1 MFNIKELV
9 LYQNEREL
17 VRYDYNKSINY
28 YYADNSYGK
37 TVMISLLDYML
48 GKTDFEGRTDGLEGI
63 TDAELICTSD
73 CFKRNLINKECKHKY
88 ITDNDYRNV
97 SLDIYKQLITQKL
110 VTSKQV
116 LESLSALTGKEI
128 THRTMTI
135 FNFIEQTKLG
145 DLDLVFT
152 KLDKLEY
159 QLNTKEIFKYIFN
172 RENYVELLKNKTRI
186 EELENQLKSISI
198 NEDKYNFYRQEIDNL
213 FNILGI
219 KQDKNDYKNLEKIQA
234 IKDSL
239 PFNEK
244 KTANKEHLFLLQAI
258 NSLNNQI
265 KMQRELKNQCSMTT
279 DEINRQSILLKEL
292 NKICD
297 DDPQLSDIV
306 NSIKQK
312 VVENKNIN
320 AILSM
325 KDYNKTIAKLE
336 KEKKDF
342 ESRLSIIN
350 YNYNKNDY
358 IDRSKNIQLLID
370 YLNKILSLTPSNKA
384 AIESKLKDLRDK
396 NKQLLEMSN
405 KNINQFINRR
415 INFYYKSLLNNIEF
429 IKKDYERNNF
439 ELKFDCNKI
448 IVRGTE
454 EESIQIK
461 NEIKQIRVDYLPGSH
476 ARQTLIQICCYFA
489 MLELLISNNASLN
502 LPTIPL
508 LIMDCANQPL
518 SPENKKCIV
527 DLAKLFVKENKNQI
541 KVILTS
547 DYDIDL
553 SLDSEINYV
562 RMVNGFNPLINPKV
576 KH

>member
-9 LYQNEREL
+9 LYQDDKEL
-17 VRYDYNKSINY
+17 ARYNYEKSINY

-37 TVMISLLDYML
+37 TIMVSLLDYML

-63 TDAELICTSD
+63 TDAELICTND
-73 CFKRNLINKECKHKY
+73 YFKRNLINKECKHKN
-88 ITDNDYRNV
+88 INDIDYRNV
-97 SLDIYKQLITQKL
+97 SLDIYKQLITQNL
-110 VTSKQV
+110 ITSKHV

-128 THRTMTI
+128 THRTMTT

-159 QLNTKEIFKYIFN
+159 QLNSKGIFKYIFN
-172 RENYVELLKNKTRI
+172 RENYVELLKNKKNI
-186 EELENQLKSISI
+186 EELENQLKGISLS
-198 NEDKYNFYRQEIDNL
+198 EDKYNFYSQEIDNL
-213 FNILGI
+213 FNALGI
-219 KQDKNDYKNLEKIQA
+219 KRDKNDYKNLEKIKV

-244 KTANKEHLFLLQAI
+244 RTANKEQLFLLQAI

-265 KMQRELKNQCSMTT
+265 KMQIELKNQCLMTT
-279 DEINRQSILLKEL
+279 DEINKQNILLNEL
-292 NKICD
+292 NKICENE
-297 DDPQLSDIV
+297 PQLSDIV
-306 NSIKQK
+306 KSIKQK
-312 VVENKNIN
+312 VVENKNVN

-336 KEKKDF
+336 KEKKYF
-342 ESRLSIIN
+342 ENKLNIIN
-350 YNYNKNDY
+350 CNYNKDDY
-358 IDRSKNIQLLID
+358 IVRSKNIQLSID
-370 YLNKILSLTPSNKA
+370 YLYKILSLTPANKTV
-384 AIESKLKDLRDK
+384 IENKLKELRDK
-396 NKQLLEMSN
+396 NKQLLEGSN
-405 KNINQFINRR
+405 KSNNQFINKR
-415 INFYYKSLLNNIEF
+415 INFYYKSLLDKVEF

-454 EESIQIK
+454 EESIVIK
-461 NEIKQIRVDYLPGSH
+461 GKTKQIRVDYLPGSH
-476 ARQTLIQICCYFA
+476 ARQTLIQVCCYFA
-489 MLELLISNNASLN
+489 MLELLILNNGKLN
-502 LPTIPL
+502 LPTIPI

-518 SPENKKCIV
+518 SPENKKSIV
-527 DLAKLFVKENKNQI
+527 DLVKLFVKETQNQI

-553 SLDSEINYV
+553 SQDLEINYV
-562 RMVNGFNPLINPKV
+562 RMISGFNPLINPKV